1 MRYTAM
7 PNMLTNTEVRGYC
20 GSDGGFDVGEFFLV
34 MKLFNGINVIG
45 MLMSGF

>member
-20 GSDGGFDVGEFFLV
+20 GSDGGFGVGEFFFSDETV
-34 MKLFNGINVIG
+34 QWN
-45 MLMSGF
+45 